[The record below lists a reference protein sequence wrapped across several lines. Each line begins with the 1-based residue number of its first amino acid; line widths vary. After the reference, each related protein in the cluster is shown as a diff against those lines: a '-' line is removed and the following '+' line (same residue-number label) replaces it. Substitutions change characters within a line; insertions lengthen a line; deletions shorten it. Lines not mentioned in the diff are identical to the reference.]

1 MAAVAAALAGTAGIA
16 AYLDGKY
23 HIIQDLKVQRNKKLA
38 AKHLAD
44 LSALLTLSVSSKHS
58 SLSIFSHPIIHT
70 PISQPKTYL
79 FTEQPS

>member
-44 LSALLTLSVSSKHS
+44 LSALLYPLRLVQAFLTLYLLASHHS
-58 SLSIFSHPIIHT
+58 HSNLPAQDLSL
-70 PISQPKTYL
+70 Y
-79 FTEQPS
+79 